1 MECRGTTALSILL
14 DTHVLVWWQAGG
26 KRLSRRARSAIDQAS
41 EVLVSPLTGWEVA
54 TLQRLG
60 RLELDRE
67 PSIWMRDLLRS
78 ARFAPASLTS
88 EAATWAGT
96 LDETFP
102 GDPIDRL
109 LYATARDL
117 RIPLVSKD
125 ERLRAF
131 AARSGDVQ
139 IIW

>member
-1 MECRGTTALSILL
+1 LL

-26 KRLSRRARSAIDQAS
+26 KRLSRRARSSIDQAA
-41 EVLVSPLTGWEVA
+41 EILISPLTGWEVA
-54 TLQRLG
+54 TLHRLG
-60 RLELDRE
+60 RLALDRE
-67 PSIWMRDLLRS
+67 PSIWMRDVLRS
-78 ARFAPASLTS
+78 DRLALAALTP

-96 LDETFP
+96 LDDTFP

-109 LYATARDL
+109 LYATARDF

-131 AARSGDVQ
+131 AAGTGDVQ

>member
-1 MECRGTTALSILL
+1 MGRGGAQALSILL

-26 KRLSRRARSAIDQAS
+26 KRLSKRARSSIDQAT
-41 EVLVSPLTGWEVA
+41 EIMVSPLTGWEVS
-54 TLQRLG
+54 TLHRLG
-60 RLELDRE
+60 RLVLDRE
-67 PSIWMRDLLRS
+67 PAIWMRDVLRLNRLVL
-78 ARFAPASLTS
+78 AALTP

-96 LDETFP
+96 LDNSFP

-109 LYATARDL
+109 LYATARDF
-117 RIPLVSKD
+117 RVPLISKD

-131 AARSGDVQ
+131 AARMGDVR